1 MLTFHN
7 LSVKNYILFFIDS
20 IFIFAAV
27 YLAFILTPSTPQTLS
42 GLDLVS
48 QAIVTCFVCQ
58 LSFVL
63 GELYKLEDKVVI
75 GKLFISMA
83 VSFLVLQ
90 IFSMNYPSAL
100 IGNPF
105 LEYTLVLVFIAI
117 SIWRIV
123 FIKTLNRLNLAKKII
138 IVGTGTNANLI
149 AKELKQRSA
158 KYNLLG
164 FVSASGNND
173 SKTMGLKVLGKKT
186 DIVEIVEEYG
196 VNKLVVAF
204 GERREKFPMEPLLKC
219 KLSGIEVHEVHDFYE
234 KVTGKI
240 LVEDLRPSWLIFS
253 RGFRQTPFKSLLKRT
268 FDIVLTL
275 VSLVLAA
282 PLFLITALLVKF
294 EDVRAPVIFSQERT
308 GKNNKVFTLY
318 KFRSMRV
325 DAESDSGPVW
335 ADTKDT
341 RVTKV
346 GGFIRATRLDE
357 LPQLIN
363 VLKGEMSL
371 VGPRPERPFF
381 IKKLHEAI
389 PYYEQRH
396 TVKPGVTGWAAVKFR
411 YGSTVEDSLEKM
423 QYDLYY
429 IKNISILL
437 DIKIIFLTIYVI
449 LSKQGSR

>member
-1 MLTFHN
+1 MLNFHN
-7 LSVKNYILFFIDS
+7 ISIKNYILFFTDS
-20 IFIFAAV
+20 ILIFAA
-27 YLAFILTPSTPQTLS
+27 IKLTFVLVPTTSQTLS
-42 GLDLVS
+42 SLDFAS
-48 QAIVTCFVCQ
+48 QVFVTCFVCQ
-58 LSFVL
+58 LSFFL
-63 GELYKLEDKVVI
+63 GELYKLENKI
-75 GKLFISMA
+75 ILGKLFISLA

-90 IFSMNYPSAL
+90 IFSMNYPNAVM
-100 IGNPF
+100 GNPI
-105 LEYTLVLVFIAI
+105 LEYVFVVIFVFIF
-117 SIWRIV
+117 IWRKV
-123 FIKTLNRLNLAKKII
+123 FIKTLNRLNLAKKLI
-138 IVGTGTNANLI
+138 IVGTGTNARLI
-149 AKELKQRSA
+149 AGELKQRSA

-164 FVSASGNND
+164 FVNASGNTK
-173 SKTMGLKVLGKKT
+173 SQIMGLDVLGKKT
-186 DIVEIVEEYG
+186 DIVDIVEKYG
-196 VNKLVVAF
+196 VKKLVVAF

-219 KLSGIEVHEVHDFYE
+219 KLSGIDVYEVHDFYE

-253 RGFRQTPFKSLLKRT
+253 RGFRQSPFKEFVKRT

-275 VSLVLAA
+275 MALVLAV
-282 PLFLITALLVKF
+282 PLSLITAFLIKF
-294 EDVRAPVIFSQERT
+294 EDVRGPVLFSQERT

-335 ADTKDT
+335 ADTSDD

-346 GGFIRATRLDE
+346 GAFIRATRLDE
-357 LPQLIN
+357 IPQLIN

-381 IKKLHEAI
+381 IKKLHGII

-411 YGSTVEDSLEKM
+411 YGSTIEDSLEKM

-429 IKNISILL
+429 IKNISLLL

-449 LSKQGSR
+449 ISKQGSR